1 MRSDVDKMK
10 AICKNIKIDVKKIVK
25 QKIIEDCNYE
35 LKKIFTGN
43 KLLQIEDIEEYI
55 TLQNQSSGSE
65 GQKLSVG
72 MLYLSVLLARENV
85 NFFTIFD
92 SPCGKIDLHVRKDL
106 SEPMVDLVKNNGQ
119 FITFVQSG
127 ERADFTT
134 TIENLVSD
142 KEILHLTIFD
152 KERFKN
158 ENMPQL
164 PDTKVESNNA
174 FFIKEK
180 KFFNEFSPS
189 SGQSKQQVNNVI

>member
-85 NFFTIFD
+85 NFFLQYLIVHVEKLIF
-92 SPCGKIDLHVRKDL
+92 
-106 SEPMVDLVKNNGQ
+106 
-119 FITFVQSG
+119 T
-127 ERADFTT
+127 
-134 TIENLVSD
+134 
-142 KEILHLTIFD
+142 
-152 KERFKN
+152 
-158 ENMPQL
+158 
-164 PDTKVESNNA
+164 
-174 FFIKEK
+174 
-180 KFFNEFSPS
+180 
-189 SGQSKQQVNNVI
+189 